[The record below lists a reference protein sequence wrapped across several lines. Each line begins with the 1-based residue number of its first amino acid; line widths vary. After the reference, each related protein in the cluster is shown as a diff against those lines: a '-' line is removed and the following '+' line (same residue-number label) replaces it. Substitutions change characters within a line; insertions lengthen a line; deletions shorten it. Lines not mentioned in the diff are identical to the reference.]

1 MIMKLDSH
9 IRAVGFDMDGTFM
22 NTRVDY
28 PRLRNVISDIM
39 KEEGIPVNEPTWE
52 RDNLLITVPI
62 HEWIYKAGRWD
73 DVNQIIQEINDRTTI
88 IEKMYY
94 KDAVPFPLAVET
106 MDALKHKGYKVGI
119 LTRGG
124 RDYAESVL
132 NLWNL
137 YDRFDSVVCRDDYAF
152 EDAKPSPK
160 SMEHFAK
167 ELNGS
172 TKGILYLGDNISD
185 WHAARDSGASF
196 TGVLTGGCTSKDWE
210 DAEVQDVIRS
220 VGDLL
225 DRI

>member
-1 MIMKLDSH
+1 MALDSH

-28 PRLRNVISDIM
+28 PRLRNVLYDVM
-39 KEEGIPVNEPTWE
+39 KEEGISTNDPMWNH
-52 RDNLLITVPI
+52 DKLLITVPI

-73 DVNQIIQEINDRTTI
+73 DVDRIIQEINDRTTA

-94 KDAVPFPLAVET
+94 EDSIPFPLAVET
-106 MDALKHKGYKVGI
+106 MDALKNKGYKVGI

-152 EDAKPSPK
+152 EDAKPSPR
-160 SMEHFAK
+160 SMEYFA
-167 ELNGS
+167 EEMGVS
-172 TKGILYLGDNISD
+172 TREILYVGDNISD

-210 DAEVQDVIRS
+210 DAGVHDVIKG
-220 VGDLL
+220 VGELL

>member
-1 MIMKLDSH
+1 MKIDSH

-28 PRLRNVISDIM
+28 PLLGNVIVDIM
-39 KEEGIPVNEPTWE
+39 KEEGISIEDPMWE
-52 RDNLLITVPI
+52 RNHLMIAVPI
-62 HEWIYKAGRWD
+62 HDWIYKAGRWD
-73 DVNQIIQEINDRTTI
+73 EVDRIIQEINDRTTV
-88 IEKMYY
+88 IEKKYY
-94 KDAVPFPLAVET
+94 KESSPYPLAVET
-106 MDALKHKGYKVGI
+106 MDALKNKGYKVGI

-137 YDRFDSVVCRDDYAF
+137 YDCFDSVVCRDDYAF
-152 EDAKPSPK
+152 EDAKPSPR

-167 ELNGS
+167 ELGVS
-172 TKGILYLGDNISD
+172 AKEILYLGDNVSD

-196 TGVLTGGCTSKDWE
+196 TGVLTGGCTSKDWDE
-210 DAEVQDVIRS
+210 AGVVDVIDS
-220 VGDLL
+220 VGELL

>member
-1 MIMKLDSH
+1 MKIDSH

-28 PRLRNVISDIM
+28 SRLRNVLSDIM
-39 KEEGIPVNEPTWE
+39 KEEGISVDDPAWNH
-52 RDNLLITVPI
+52 DHLMINVPI
-62 HEWIYKAGRWD
+62 HEWIYKAGRWGEVD
-73 DVNQIIQEINDRTTI
+73 QIIQKINDRTTA
-88 IEKMYY
+88 IEKIYY
-94 KDAVPFPLAVET
+94 KDSTPFPLAVET
-106 MDALKHKGYKVGI
+106 MDALKNKGYKVGI

-152 EDAKPSPK
+152 EDAKPSPR

-167 ELNGS
+167 ELGVS
-172 TKGILYLGDNISD
+172 TKEILYLGDNVSD

-196 TGVLTGGCTSKDWE
+196 TGVLTGGCTSKDW
-210 DAEVQDVIRS
+210 DNAGVKDVIKS
-220 VGDLL
+220 VGELL

>member
-1 MIMKLDSH
+1 MKINSH

-39 KEEGIPVNEPTWE
+39 KEEDISIDDPAWSRNHLMM
-52 RDNLLITVPI
+52 NVPI

-73 DVNQIIQEINDRTTI
+73 EADRILQRINDRTTA

-94 KDAVPFPLAVET
+94 KESSPFPLAVET
-106 MDALKHKGYKVGI
+106 VDALKNKGYKVGI
-119 LTRGG
+119 LTKGG

-132 NLWNL
+132 GLWDL
-137 YDRFDSVVCRDDYAF
+137 YDCFDSVVCRDDHAF

-167 ELNGS
+167 GLGVS
-172 TKGILYLGDNISD
+172 TEEILYVGDNIID
-185 WHAARDSGASF
+185 WYAARDSGASF
-196 TGVLTGGCTSKDWE
+196 TGVLTGGCTSEDW
-210 DAEVQDVIRS
+210 DNAGVKDVIGS
-220 VGDLL
+220 VGELL

>member
-1 MIMKLDSH
+1 MKIGSH

-28 PRLRNVISDIM
+28 PLLRNVITDIM
-39 KEEGIPVNEPTWE
+39 KEEGISIDDPTWKS
-52 RDNLLITVPI
+52 DHLLVAVPI

-73 DVNQIIQEINDRTTI
+73 EMDRIIQTINDRTTV
-88 IEKMYY
+88 IEKKYY
-94 KDAVPFPLAVET
+94 KESSPFPLAVET
-106 MDALKHKGYKVGI
+106 MDALKNKDYKVGI

-137 YDRFDSVVCRDDYAF
+137 YDCFDSVVCRDDYAF
-152 EDAKPSPK
+152 EDAKPSPR

-167 ELNGS
+167 ELGVS
-172 TKGILYLGDNISD
+172 AKEILYLGDNISD

-196 TGVLTGGCTSKDWE
+196 TGVLTGGCTSKDW
-210 DAEVQDVIRS
+210 DAAGVKDVIYS
-220 VGDLL
+220 IGELL